1 MADTS
6 KDMIKPEP
14 VTPKVDT
21 SKWPL
26 LLKNYSNLL
35 VRSSHFTPIPQ
46 GCSPLKRDLQ
56 SYIKC
61 VYNYMHAIAKAYT
74 ELDFCFCYFH
84 FRSVYALDFLLPVYN
99 VIG

>member
-6 KDMIKPEP
+6 KDLIKPEP

-26 LLKNYSNLL
+26 LLKNYSDLL
-35 VRSSHFTPIPQ
+35 IRSSHFTPIPQ

-56 SYIKC
+56 SYIKY
-61 VYNYMHAIAKAYT
+61 VFKKQ
-74 ELDFCFCYFH
+74 
-84 FRSVYALDFLLPVYN
+84 
-99 VIG
+99 